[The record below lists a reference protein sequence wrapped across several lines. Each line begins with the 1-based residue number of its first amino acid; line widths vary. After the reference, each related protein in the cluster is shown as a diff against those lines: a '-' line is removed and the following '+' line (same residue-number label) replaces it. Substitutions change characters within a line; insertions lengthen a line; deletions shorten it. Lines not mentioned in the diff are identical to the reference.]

1 MITVQ
6 FIKTPCGRLFFSSQ
20 GHAAIAQGEINR
32 VCAAASMLSFT
43 LATALQEQGLDLQA
57 RQAAGLLC
65 LTTADGRQARD
76 TFRVIN
82 SGYRLLARRYP
93 LQVQVYAQL

>member
-1 MITVQ
+1 
-6 FIKTPCGRLFFSSQ
+6 
-20 GHAAIAQGEINR
+20 
-32 VCAAASMLSFT
+32 MLSFT

-93 LQVQVYAQL
+93 QQVQVYAQL